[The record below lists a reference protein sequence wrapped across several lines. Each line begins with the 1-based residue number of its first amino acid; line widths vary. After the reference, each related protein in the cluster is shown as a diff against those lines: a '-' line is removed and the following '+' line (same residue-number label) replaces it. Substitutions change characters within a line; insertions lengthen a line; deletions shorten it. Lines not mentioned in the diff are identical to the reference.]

1 MNTIHPIIKFEMSQS
16 KDRVPFLDTLV
27 ILNNNGGF
35 QTTLYKKPTDV
46 FPLLHELSFHPNSC
60 KKGVIYIQALRYHQ
74 IISNDDD
81 LAHHLKYLQAIL
93 IKRGYKI
100 GLTSEIFA
108 KVCSLSRNNL
118 LKYHHHSRTI
128 KLPVVVP

>member
-1 MNTIHPIIKFEMSQS
+1 MNTIHPTINFEMSKS
-16 KDRVPFLDTLV
+16 RNRITFLDTLV
-27 ILNNNGGF
+27 ILNNNGVI

-46 FPLLHELSFHPNSC
+46 SPLLYALSFHPNSC
-60 KKGVIYIQALRYHQ
+60 KNGVICCQTLRYRR

-81 LAHHLKYLQAIL
+81 FAHHLEYLQAIL

-100 GLTSEIFA
+100 GLISEIFA

-118 LKYHHHSRTI
+118 LKYHHHSPTI
-128 KLPVVVP
+128 KLPFFS